1 MEIAPRRNIFAT
13 KMCAVSGISGISSID
28 CAACYHVGSS
38 SADGMIVIIALH
50 TAALLTPPLCAT
62 WHTTEDLTITTG
74 MPFFRLLDRT
84 IQDSHPVSLSQATLV
99 DPLLSMSTILYLG
112 DDRTAKRRLCPVPI
126 VSANLRLIYK
136 PNITAYTAQPRRSLA
151 LLEREGGNIEN
162 NCSANQQFA
171 QKITSRFSNLVNKYL
186 RATKV

>member
-74 MPFFRLLDRT
+74 MPFFRLLLDKT

-112 DDRTAKRRLCPVPI
+112 DGDDRTV
-126 VSANLRLIYK
+126 
-136 PNITAYTAQPRRSLA
+136 QRSVGCARSPL
-151 LLEREGGNIEN
+151 
-162 NCSANQQFA
+162 
-171 QKITSRFSNLVNKYL
+171 
-186 RATKV
+186 

>member
-62 WHTTEDLTITTG
+62 WHSKEDLTITTG
-74 MPFFRLLDRT
+74 ECHSF
-84 IQDSHPVSLSQATLV
+84 V
-99 DPLLSMSTILYLG
+99 Y
-112 DDRTAKRRLCPVPI
+112 
-126 VSANLRLIYK
+126 Y
-136 PNITAYTAQPRRSLA
+136 
-151 LLEREGGNIEN
+151 
-162 NCSANQQFA
+162 
-171 QKITSRFSNLVNKYL
+171 
-186 RATKV
+186 

>member
-50 TAALLTPPLCAT
+50 TAALLSPHSSSLCNMAQ
-62 WHTTEDLTITTG
+62 HRRSDYNNGG
-74 MPFFRLLDRT
+74 MPFFRLLLDKT
-84 IQDSHPVSLSQATLV
+84 IQDFHPVSLSQATLV

-112 DDRTAKRRLCPVPI
+112 DDRTV
-126 VSANLRLIYK
+126 
-136 PNITAYTAQPRRSLA
+136 QRSVGCARSPL
-151 LLEREGGNIEN
+151 
-162 NCSANQQFA
+162 
-171 QKITSRFSNLVNKYL
+171 
-186 RATKV
+186 